1 MTKRKRESVGSVV
14 FDKRSLTWHY
24 IWWEDGRRRS
34 KRIGTKAEFRS
45 KAAAKKAA
53 VPLMAE
59 MQRHDEVAKLSH
71 ITVRE
76 LVRFYREER
85 MPDQFSTKL
94 GYDSWLNNH
103 ILPKWGD
110 YAITGLQAR
119 PVELWLSTLALSPK
133 SKVHIRGL
141 LRVLWDYA
149 MFRRD
154 IPTQRNPIELVT
166 IKGATKRSR
175 APRSLTVQEFQKFRS
190 ELEEPARTIALVCVC
205 LGLRISECLALKW
218 SDVDWLNGNLLV
230 ERGIV
235 RQRVGRVKTKESQKL
250 ISISDEMM
258 RVLKTWKQSTQFSS
272 PEDWIFASPLKLGRL
287 PLSYPW
293 VWKTFQC
300 VAIKAGIGKLGTHT
314 MRHTY
319 RSWLDALGTS
329 VAVQQ
334 KLMRHSDVR
343 TTMNV
348 YGDVVTDEMKT
359 ANSKIAGLALNGL

>member
-110 YAITGLQAR
+110 YAITGL
-119 PVELWLSTLALSPK
+119 
-133 SKVHIRGL
+133 
-141 LRVLWDYA
+141 
-149 MFRRD
+149 
-154 IPTQRNPIELVT
+154 
-166 IKGATKRSR
+166 
-175 APRSLTVQEFQKFRS
+175 
-190 ELEEPARTIALVCVC
+190 
-205 LGLRISECLALKW
+205 
-218 SDVDWLNGNLLV
+218 
-230 ERGIV
+230 
-235 RQRVGRVKTKESQKL
+235 
-250 ISISDEMM
+250 
-258 RVLKTWKQSTQFSS
+258 
-272 PEDWIFASPLKLGRL
+272 
-287 PLSYPW
+287 
-293 VWKTFQC
+293 
-300 VAIKAGIGKLGTHT
+300 
-314 MRHTY
+314 
-319 RSWLDALGTS
+319 
-329 VAVQQ
+329 
-334 KLMRHSDVR
+334 
-343 TTMNV
+343 
-348 YGDVVTDEMKT
+348 
-359 ANSKIAGLALNGL
+359 